1 MEKSYIFTLL
11 WNKTAKLYRFS
22 MIFDI
27 NQLQG
32 AITVQFVGTYFM
44 YVPSSNQPRATPWVD
59 SVNGNAPCKGIN
71 FSYVKMNGK
80 QFYIEK
86 KHYLCNCSINNSTLS
101 VLHKRRIISGK
112 TNDEEVLKTKT
123 DNNEN
128 SNIFFVGPDH
138 RVMWQ

>member
-1 MEKSYIFTLL
+1 MEKSYFFTLL

-44 YVPSSNQPRATPWVD
+44 YVPTSNQPRATPWVD
-59 SVNGNAPCKGIN
+59 RVNGNAPCKGISI
-71 FSYVKMNGK
+71 SYVKMNKK

-86 KHYLCNCSINNSTLS
+86 KHYLCHCYIIITQLS
-101 VLHKRRIISGK
+101 QCC
-112 TNDEEVLKTKT
+112 T
-123 DNNEN
+123 
-128 SNIFFVGPDH
+128 
-138 RVMWQ
+138 